1 MLNAHGAHVM
11 LMMFLYVHFFQYVLS
26 FMILT
31 MILIL
36 NSTFY
41 DANVSNE
48 DLEVHDCHYA
58 DDNYDIHEDI
68 LSKIMKFMFE

>member
-48 DLEVHDCHYA
+48 DLEVHDFHYA
-58 DDNYDIHEDI
+58 DDNYDIDEDI
-68 LSKIMKFMFE
+68 LSKIMNHD

>member
-11 LMMFLYVHFFQYVLS
+11 LMIFLYVHFFRYVLS
-26 FMILT
+26 FMIFT
-31 MILIL
+31 MMLIL

-48 DLEVHDCHYA
+48 DLEVHDFHYA

-68 LSKIMKFMFE
+68 LSKIMNHD